1 MRRKHRR
8 GAPTIGEAVYE
19 INVGDGWKPAKPE
32 PADSVCTSWDNTTL
46 SWLAP
51 TDEAPKRRKGCT
63 KWKKAKLGQHS
74 LTLPACKEGEY
85 VFLIN
90 MKDSVY
96 YCRTKRK

>member
-8 GAPTIGEAVYE
+8 GAPTVGEAIYE

-32 PADSVCTSWDNTTL
+32 HADSVCTSWDNTTL
-46 SWLAP
+46 SWCAP

-63 KWKKAKLGQHS
+63 KWKKAPIGQCC
-74 LTLPACKEGEY
+74 LAIPACEYGEY
-85 VFLIN
+85 VFVIN
-90 MKDSVY
+90 SGGAMY